1 MSDVAVVSND
11 SPLAIEEPPLA
22 RDDSGRAVACHFPL
36 TSPLSVGNGA
46 V

>member
-1 MSDVAVVSND
+1 MSDAAVVSSD

-36 TSPLSVGNGA
+36 TSAVSVGNRA